1 MLFSSGIASHQ
12 TLLSYVLQSA
22 AVFVE
27 QVKLHEYTLRRYHT
41 ERIARAGYIGIA
53 LSQSPEMVAPHGA
66 SEPIFGTNPI
76 AISIP
81 TGEGRDPITFDMA
94 TSAMAW

>member
-1 MLFSSGIASHQ
+1 MRSSIMSCNQ
-12 TLLSYVLQSA
+12 LQFLGSN
-22 AVFVE
+22 
-27 QVKLHEYTLRRYHT
+27 KLDEYTLRRYHT

-76 AISIP
+76 AISVP
-81 TGEGRDPITFDMA
+81 TGEGQNPITFDMA